1 MSSLALDVG
10 SKRIGVAL
18 GDPTETFAFP
28 LPTIERTNLRADI
41 ARIRALVEEH
51 GVRDLV
57 VGDPI
62 ALDGSRKIAAEK
74 IDAFVEHLQ
83 SALTVP
89 IHRIDERMTSAQAN
103 KALIA
108 ADLSRE
114 RRKRS
119 VDAFAAVL
127 ILESYQARRRR
138 ERERST

>member
-1 MSSLALDVG
+1 MSTLALDVG

-18 GDPTETFAFP
+18 GDPSETFAFP
-28 LPTIERTNLRADI
+28 LPTIERSNLRADI

-51 GVRDLV
+51 GIRDLV
-57 VGDPI
+57 VGDPL
-62 ALDGSRKIAAEK
+62 ALDGTRKLAAEK
-74 IDAFVEHLQ
+74 IDAFVEQLQ
-83 SALTVP
+83 RAISIP
-89 IHRIDERMTSAQAN
+89 IHRVDERMTSAQAN
-103 KALIA
+103 KALLA

-138 ERERST
+138 ERERSS

>member
-18 GDPTETFAFP
+18 GDPSETFAFP

-62 ALDGSRKIAAEK
+62 APDGSRKLAAEK
-74 IDAFVEHLQ
+74 IDAFVEQLQ
-83 SALTVP
+83 GAIPVP
-89 IHRIDERMTSAQAN
+89 IHRVDERMTSAQAN

>member
-18 GDPTETFAFP
+18 GDPSETFAFP

-62 ALDGSRKIAAEK
+62 ALDGSRKLAAEK
-74 IDAFVEHLQ
+74 IDAFVEQLQ
-83 SALTVP
+83 GALSLP